1 MKIRDT
7 IRDTNWKVSP
17 TMSLFT
23 QKIGEYIPRIQHKC
37 QWRVHMLYP
46 MLLDLSIK
54 QKKIVSVARKAR
66 SIVQSLQSLFD
77 QRPKSIQELSQVEN
91 YQNTSTS
98 KEFATIGSLLKF
110 GLAFIVLSSLFCF
123 CFEPS
128 PRPKRR
134 DVL

>member
-54 QKKIVSVARKAR
+54 QKKIVSAAQKAR
-66 SIVQSLQSLFD
+66 PIVQSLQSLFN
-77 QRPKSIQELSQVEN
+77 QRTKSIQELSQVEN
-91 YQNTSTS
+91 YQSTSTS
-98 KEFATIGSLLKF
+98 KEFATIGNLLKF
-110 GLAFIVLSSLFCF
+110 GLMFIVLSSLSLLLFRTLA
-123 CFEPS
+123 S
-128 PRPKRR
+128 P
-134 DVL
+134 